1 MTELNKDKFRII
13 GYEYSAS
20 EAMVRPNISF
30 WQDAWRRLKK
40 NKVAIISLYVLGALG
55 LMCIIGPF
63 ITKYKFDVQNHS
75 LLDKTPFG
83 DHWFGTDNLGRD
95 LFARTWKGGRV
106 SFIIGFVG
114 TFLEIVIGVTYGGIC
129 GYFGG
134 RVDTIMMRIIE
145 ILAGIPFLLVVILL
159 LLVLP
164 PGIMTIILALCI
176 TGWLGLARLIRGQV
190 MQMKS
195 SEYVLAAQAL
205 GANPARIIARH
216 LVPNAIGII
225 IVYMSLDVPAFIFE
239 EAFLSFLGLGVK
251 PPNTSWG
258 ALIFDAQ
265 GILSLHPHEL
275 LFPAAA
281 LCLTVLA
288 FNLLGDGLRDA
299 LDPRLRQ

>member
-1 MTELNKDKFRII
+1 MIELSKDKFKIV

-20 EAMVRPNISF
+20 EAMVRPNISY

-40 NKVAIISLYVLGALG
+40 NKVAILSLYVLGTIA
-55 LMCIIGPF
+55 LMCIIGPY
-63 ITKYKFDVQNHS
+63 ISKYKFDVQDYK
-75 LLDKTPFG
+75 LLDKAPYG

-95 LFARTWKGGRV
+95 LFVRTWKGGRV

-114 TFLEIVIGVTYGGIC
+114 TFLEIIIGVTYGGIC

-134 RVDTIMMRIIE
+134 RVDLIMMRIIE

-164 PGIMTIILALCI
+164 PGITAIILALCI

-190 MQMKS
+190 MQLKS

-205 GANPARIIARH
+205 GASPTRVIARH

-251 PPNTSWG
+251 PPETSWG

-265 GILSLHPHEL
+265 GIMSLHPHEL
-275 LFPAAA
+275 LFPAVL